1 MKSKAG
7 KKFDAYIV
15 LDADCK
21 TSFEFDNKS
30 QKIMTDITISQKEI
44 APLIHTIR
52 DKQVILDADLAMLYQ
67 VETKALNRVVKR
79 NQNRFPETF
88 AFSLANRK

>member
-1 MKSKAG
+1 
-7 KKFDAYIV
+7 
-15 LDADCK
+15 
-21 TSFEFDNKS
+21 
-30 QKIMTDITISQKEI
+30 MTDIIISQKEI

-52 DKQVILDADLAMLYQ
+52 GKQVILDADLAMLYQ

-88 AFSLANRK
+88 CFQLGFGKRQAP